1 MIVNFR
7 AGELLFV
14 STGKEADLQPGGEF
28 LGEKGGGRVSAG
40 DWVELVADFWRCIYT
55 RIDCDG
61 NFVRACSHTHTRMDE
76 YAHLELFLAS
86 LSSFYLHY

>member
-28 LGEKGGGRVSAG
+28 LGEKGGGGESVS
-40 DWVELVADFWRCIYT
+40 W
-55 RIDCDG
+55 
-61 NFVRACSHTHTRMDE
+61 
-76 YAHLELFLAS
+76 
-86 LSSFYLHY
+86 